1 MDAPLLELLN
11 LTDFLFADTSGMRS
25 YEPFLGRALLVAKTE
40 GTLAPSTAAVGEGEV
55 APAKFMVCL
64 LA

>member
-40 GTLAPSTAAVGEGEV
+40 GT
-55 APAKFMVCL
+55 
-64 LA
+64 